1 VHMIRASKYEAAILD
16 ALNLRGRV
24 TINELAGQLGVSGE
38 TTRRHVEPLV
48 KKGLAIR
55 VHGGVTAPFPSHEVP
70 FHRCLKKPGC

>member
-1 VHMIRASKYEAAILD
+1 MIRASKYEAAILD

-24 TINELAGQLGVSGE
+24 TINELAGQQGVSGE
-38 TTRRHVEPLV
+38 TARRHVEPLV

-55 VHGGVTAPFPSHEVP
+55 VHGGVTAPFSSHEAS

>member
-1 VHMIRASKYEAAILD
+1 MIRASKYEAAILD

-38 TTRRHVEPLV
+38 TAWRHVEPLV

-55 VHGGVTAPFPSHEVP
+55 VHGGVTAPFLSHKAP
-70 FHRCLKKPGC
+70 FQKKKKKPGC